1 LIESFAPSG
10 FSLFAYKFGTDNQG
24 NPVFTQAGKSALTF
38 AGKTIPTITTLNGQ
52 PGTAIVSGFCAR
64 ISAFTNVPLGLDG

>member
-1 LIESFAPSG
+1 
-10 FSLFAYKFGTDNQG
+10 LFAYKFGTDNQG

-52 PGTAIVSGFCAR
+52 PGTAIVSGF
-64 ISAFTNVPLGLDG
+64 